1 LRSIDGV
8 IRFSATDLTNFLA
21 CRHLTRLDRA
31 RAGGR
36 LRPRVQRDLGFES
49 IVARGDE
56 HEASVLAEIRARGWD
71 VVAMGDR
78 FGDPALPADT
88 LEALRSGVDVVYQ
101 GALQLANEGGYPD
114 FLLRSDL
121 LVDDAGERSTYE
133 VVDAKLART
142 AKGRAVLQTAFY
154 TRLLSAATG
163 TSPNRMHLWLGHG
176 EIVSFRVSDF
186 AAYER
191 QVSKLFHEFV
201 AEDQG
206 QVPPTDTYP
215 DPAEHCQICRW
226 RFDCTARRREDDDLS
241 LIANI
246 PAQQRKALKD
256 VRILTMEAFADL
268 QELPLLPRIGADSLR
283 GTHLQA
289 SLQVA
294 SRRQG
299 NAPLYELL
307 EPERDAEDQLLPN
320 RGFLGLPE
328 PSSGDLFFDIE
339 GARYYS
345 EDATEFGLQYLF
357 GIVDSAEL
365 DAEGQPI
372 FRAFWAFDRA
382 SEGEAFEQ
390 LVDFVEERRR
400 RDPGLHVF
408 HYNHYEPTQI
418 GHLSDLH
425 QRREE
430 VVGRLMGRFGTREDE
445 VDDMFR
451 QSIFVDLF
459 KVVRQSLRASVE
471 SYSIKRLERFTGF
484 ERTVEL
490 EDANEHLIRFE
501 AALDAGTARADL
513 EGQRVVQGY
522 NEDDCRSTLALRDWL
537 EERRRELEARLG
549 STLPRLQ
556 PAITEAVVPDQV
568 IEDLKRRLREVL
580 PTDPEEWSDVHR
592 ARSLMADLLEWFRRE
607 DKPQWWRY
615 FFLRGL
621 EDEQLLLQ
629 RDAIAGLEYIDDD
642 RTEKKTI
649 ISRYRFPEQEHSFEV
664 GAALEDPTDEKGRKW
679 KIDHIDRTPG
689 ELLLRRGPT
698 LQSQPHPT
706 SLIAPGPEFN
716 TNSHRARL
724 RDLAEELIRAG
735 NGVPHTAAFDLLLR
749 RKPSVGGGQAEGLRR
764 DGETSLEAG
773 VRLAGSL
780 NGSYLP
786 VQGPP
791 GTGKTFTG
799 ASQILEL
806 VRQGRKVGVMAL
818 SHAAI
823 GHMLNQIA
831 VCARE
836 TDTPVQIG
844 QKPKSDGTGL
854 SAAVAA
860 TGTDYSKMNAG
871 QIADDLASDV
881 VDVVGGTSWL
891 WSHEDCQGVLD
902 TLVVDEAGQLSLAFV
917 LSCAG
922 AARNLIL
929 LGDPQQLAQPSQ
941 GTHPHGAGASSL
953 EHVLGDR
960 AVIDPTMGL
969 LIEQTR
975 RMHPDLTAFTSEAFY
990 EGELSSLP
998 ELANQ
1003 SVLRAGSLEGTGF
1016 RVVNVEHEA
1025 NDNASREE
1033 ADLVSEIARAAMD
1046 GRWLDSDGREQ
1057 TIDPGDVLVVTP
1069 YNAQITEI
1077 GLAFESLGVG
1087 NVRVGTVD
1095 KFQGQEAP
1103 IVIYS
1108 TATST
1113 AENAPRGMEF
1123 LYDLHRLNVATSRA
1137 RCLVVL
1143 VTNPE
1148 LVRVFCRTP
1157 RQMQLANA
1165 LCRLREL
1172 ATPV

>member
-1 LRSIDGV
+1 MKSTDGAV
-8 IRFSATDLTNFLA
+8 TFSASDLTNFLA

-31 RAGGR
+31 RADDQ
-36 LRPRVQRDLGFES
+36 LTPRVQRDLGFEAL
-49 IVARGDE
+49 VARGEE
-56 HEASVLAEIRARGWD
+56 HEANVLAELRARGWD

-101 GALQLANEGGYPD
+101 GALQLDDEAGYPD
-114 FLLRSDL
+114 FLVRSDL
-121 LVDDAGERSTYE
+121 LDDDASDRSSIYE

-142 AKGRAVLQTAFY
+142 AKGRAVLQTTFY

-163 TSPNRMHLWLGHG
+163 TTPSRMHLWLGHG
-176 EIVSFRVSDF
+176 EVVSYRVSDF

-191 QVSKLFHEFV
+191 QVAKLFHEFV
-201 AEDQG
+201 AEDEG
-206 QVPPTDTYP
+206 QLPPTDTYP
-215 DPAEHCQICRW
+215 DPTEHCQICRW

-246 PAQQRKALKD
+246 PARQRKALKD
-256 VRILTMEAFADL
+256 VGIQTMEAFVDL
-268 QELPLLPRIGADSLR
+268 EELPPLPRVGADSLR

-289 SLQVA
+289 SLQVS

-307 EPERDAEDQLLPN
+307 EPERDAEDQLVPN

-328 PSSGDLFFDIE
+328 PSPGDLFFDIE

-345 EDATEFGLQYLF
+345 EDAKEFGLQYLF
-357 GIVDSAEL
+357 GIVDSSEL
-365 DAEGQPI
+365 DDLDRPR

-390 LVDFVEERRR
+390 LVDFIEERRT

-430 VVGRLMGRFGTREDE
+430 VLGRLMGGFGTREDE

-471 SYSIKRLERFTGF
+471 SYSIKRLERFTGYD
-484 ERTVEL
+484 RTVEL

-501 AALDAGTARADL
+501 AALDAGTARADH
-513 EGQRVVQGY
+513 EGQRIVQGY

-537 EERRRELEARLG
+537 EERRTELEERLG
-549 STLPRLQ
+549 ALPRLQ
-556 PAITEAVVPDQV
+556 PATTEAVVPDEAV
-568 IEDLKRRLREVL
+568 EDLKRRLREGL
-580 PTDPEEWSDVHR
+580 PTDPDALSDVHR
-592 ARSLMADLLEWFRRE
+592 ARSLMADLIEWFRRE
-607 DKPQWWRY
+607 DKPKWWRY

-629 RDAIAGLEYIDDD
+629 RDAIAGLEYLGDD
-642 RTEKKTI
+642 RREKNAI

-664 GAALEDPTDEKGRKW
+664 GDALEDPTDEKGRKW
-679 KIDHIDRTPG
+679 KIDHVDHTHG

-698 LQSQPHPT
+698 LQTQPHPT
-706 SLIAPGPEFN
+706 ALIAPGPEFS
-716 TNSHRARL
+716 TNSQRARL
-724 RDLAEELIRAG
+724 RDLAEALIG
-735 NGVPHTAAFDLLLR
+735 PGDEVPRTAAFDLLLR
-749 RKPSVGGGQAEGLRR
+749 RRPNVGGDQGEGLRR
-764 DGETSLEAG
+764 NGETSLEAG
-773 VRLAGSL
+773 VRLAASL
-780 NGSYLP
+780 DGSYLP

-799 ASQILEL
+799 ASQILDL
-806 VRQGRKVGVMAL
+806 VRRRRKVGVMAL

-831 VCARE
+831 ACARD
-836 TDTPVQIG
+836 TDTAVRIG

-860 TGTDYSKMNAG
+860 TGTDYAKMNAG
-871 QIADDLASDV
+871 QIADDLDSDV

-891 WSHEDCQGVLD
+891 WSHEDSQGALD

-917 LSCAG
+917 LSCAR

-941 GTHPHGAGASSL
+941 GTHPPGAGVSSL

-969 LIEQTR
+969 LIERTR
-975 RMHPDLTAFTSEAFY
+975 RMHPDLTAFTSEVFY
-990 EGELSSLP
+990 EGELFGLP

-1016 RVVNVEHEA
+1016 RVLNVVHEA
-1025 NDNASREE
+1025 NDNASKEE
-1033 ADLVSEIARAAMD
+1033 ADLVSQISRAAMG
-1046 GRWLDSDGREQ
+1046 GRWLDSDRRER
-1057 TIDPGDVLVVTP
+1057 TIDADGMLVVTP

-1077 GLAFESLGVG
+1077 GLAFEARGVG
-1087 NVRVGTVD
+1087 DLRVGTVD
-1095 KFQGQEAP
+1095 RFQGQEAP

-1113 AENAPRGMEF
+1113 AEDAPRGMEF

-1137 RCLVVL
+1137 RCIVVL

-1148 LVRVFCRTP
+1148 LVRVLCRTP

-1172 ATPV
+1172 ATPL